1 MKYEILVK
9 VFERS
14 IEFHSTDNGTLR
26 WISLEIERNHSFLG
40 NPRVLSIRGQVVQIN
55 GFSDHNHA
63 CNCATWVEG
72 LLLNEGWTEDTKVG
86 RPRNE
91 KWYKKSVLKNGKS

>member
-1 MKYEILVK
+1 MKREILLK

-14 IEFHSTDNGTLR
+14 IEFHSTDNDALR
-26 WISLEIERNHSFLG
+26 WISLEIERNHVLLG
-40 NPRVLSIRGQVVQIN
+40 NPRVSSIRGQIVHIN

-72 LLLNEGWTEDTKVG
+72 LLLNDRWTEDPKKG

-91 KWYKKSVLKNGKS
+91 KWYKKVF